1 MKTLS
6 IILGKEDQLPTAQ
19 VPGKFHTISKKC
31 VINTQHNIFL
41 LFLHPF

>member
-6 IILGKEDQLPTAQ
+6 KILGKENQLPTAQ
-19 VPGKFHTISKKC
+19 VLGKIHTISKKC
-31 VINTQHNIFL
+31 VITTHHNIFL